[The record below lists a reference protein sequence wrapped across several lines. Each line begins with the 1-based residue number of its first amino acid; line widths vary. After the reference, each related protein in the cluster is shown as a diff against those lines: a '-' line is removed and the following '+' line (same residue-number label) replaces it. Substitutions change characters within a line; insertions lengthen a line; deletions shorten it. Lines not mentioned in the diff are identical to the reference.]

1 MLAVIGWLVI
11 VVLALIFTFISLVGL
26 MFSGMGDS
34 GGAEVWWLAAIAAAV
49 WYAVFHFAPFVYIGY
64 T

>member
-11 VVLALIFTFISLVGL
+11 VVVALILTFVVILGA
-26 MFSGMGDS
+26 MFDGCSDS
-34 GGAEVWWLAAIAAAV
+34 GIEIVIVMAIAIAV
-49 WYAVFHFAPFVYIGY
+49 WYAVCHFAPFVYIGY